1 MEEGEEKRVEL
12 ESEKKNRVE
21 EIDVKFQEVID
32 MLVANYSD
40 CV

>member
-1 MEEGEEKRVEL
+1 MEEGEESRVQL
-12 ESEKKNRVE
+12 ENEKKIRVE
-21 EIDVKFQEVID
+21 EIEIKFQEVID